1 MTRCSFS
8 SLRRKDAFD
17 LVPIRDTT
25 VWDLRTDALAPSDVL
40 LAVLE
45 RTKSFAL
52 PASEAAKGIL
62 IDSIL
67 VEILPKFPGLPAW
80 KDEPLETGN
89 TGGVADSGENEVFAH
104 LIAPSRSYIET
115 PLLCAV
121 EAKLDD
127 FTAGEI
133 QCIAEMAVQAKVP
146 EALYALR
153 DNNIRDGHDLETHGI
168 VSNGQGWV
176 FYRLTRTPEVFVSG
190 LFTMNDM
197 PKLLGAL
204 DHVIAAC
211 ADNIPV

>member
-1 MTRCSFS
+1 MARRSFS
-8 SLRRKDAFD
+8 SLRTKDAFD

-25 VWDLRTDALAPSDVL
+25 VWDLRTDPLTPSDVL
-40 LAVLE
+40 LAVLQ

-52 PASEAAKGIL
+52 SASEAAKVTL

-67 VEILPKFPGLPAW
+67 MEILPKYPGLRAW

-89 TGGVADSGENEVFAH
+89 TGGVVDY
-104 LIAPSRSYIET
+104 LIAPSRGYIET

-121 EAKLDD
+121 EARLDD

-133 QCIAEMAVQAKVP
+133 QCVAEMAAC
-146 EALYALR
+146 R
-153 DNNIRDGHDLETHGI
+153 DNNARDGHDLETHGT

-176 FYRLTRTPEVFVSG
+176 FYRLTRTPEVFVSS
-190 LFTMNDM
+190 LFTMNDL

-211 ADNIPV
+211 ADNIP